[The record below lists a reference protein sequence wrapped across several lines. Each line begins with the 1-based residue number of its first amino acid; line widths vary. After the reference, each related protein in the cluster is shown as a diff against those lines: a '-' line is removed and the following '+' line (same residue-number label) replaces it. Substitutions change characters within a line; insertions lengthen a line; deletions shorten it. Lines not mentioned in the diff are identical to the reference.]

1 MNQLL
6 PGLDLY
12 IISRTKMLKFD
23 ELFKKETGMDR

>member
-6 PGLDLY
+6 PRLELY
-12 IISRTKMLKFD
+12 IISRNKMLKFD